1 MRPSRNPRAAQEAPK
16 ELQRP
21 EQNATKK
28 KSKKCLRGK
37 KCLKPAISFLAVF
50 GSHFWCNFLL
60 IFKLIFGLIL
70 DHCLEPFR
78 IPFWKPWWMKTGQR
92 EKQMT
97 QNNHQRH
104 QKPQKQHSQKNIKK
118 TISIFDNKGHSRM
131 SLEAQDVHNDSPT
144 EIQTTKERNPKSKP

>member
-1 MRPSRNPRAAQEAPK
+1 MRPSRGPRAAQETPK
-16 ELQRP
+16 DL
-21 EQNATKK
+21 QNAMQKSAKK
-28 KSKKCLRGK
+28 NPKKCLRGK

-50 GSHFWCNFLL
+50 GSHFWRNFLL
-60 IFKLIFGLIL
+60 IFKLIVSLIL

-118 TISIFDNKGHSRM
+118 KQLVFHYF
-131 SLEAQDVHNDSPT
+131 
-144 EIQTTKERNPKSKP
+144 

>member
-1 MRPSRNPRAAQEAPK
+1 MRPSRNTRAAQETPK
-16 ELQRP
+16 DL
-21 EQNATKK
+21 QNAMQKSDKK
-28 KSKKCLRGK
+28 KSKNACRGK
-37 KCLKPAISFLAVF
+37 NCLKPAISFLTVL

-60 IFKLIFGLIL
+60 IFKLIVSLIL

-104 QKPQKQHSQKNIKK
+104 QKTQKQHSQKNIKK
-118 TISIFDNKGHSRM
+118 TISF
-131 SLEAQDVHNDSPT
+131 SLFL
-144 EIQTTKERNPKSKP
+144 TTKASQECL